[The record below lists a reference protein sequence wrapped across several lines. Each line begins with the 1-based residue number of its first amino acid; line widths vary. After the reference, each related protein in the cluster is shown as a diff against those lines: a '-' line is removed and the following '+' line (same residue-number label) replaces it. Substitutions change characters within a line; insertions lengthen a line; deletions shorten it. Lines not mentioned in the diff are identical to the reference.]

1 VFVSGKTVD
10 FVNTKQQKVQ
20 ILLVKEHSEELLPIL
35 QKVLKRGITV
45 VNNVEG
51 AFFKEEKKMLFI
63 VASQKEV
70 SQLNQVLKQVDQ
82 HAFMSISPGIVT
94 NTNFYEW

>member
-1 VFVSGKTVD
+1 
-10 FVNTKQQKVQ
+10 
-20 ILLVKEHSEELLPIL
+20 
-35 QKVLKRGITV
+35 
-45 VNNVEG
+45 
-51 AFFKEEKKMLFI
+51 MLFI

-70 SQLNQVLKQVDQ
+70 SQLNQVVKQVDQ